1 MQIKGKELIKQV
13 KTLTKESDYNGTQN
27 KNLETMI
34 KHMDENL
41 QMIVTENM
49 NLRKEFNLKMT
60 EKNEEI
66 HQMRDIAEKIIH
78 DGDMDLFN
86 SILQQARGDS
96 SEDNLQNSRFSS
108 NKKSSSQG
116 TQRKSNQPNSARHS
130 SKKSSQSKV
139 TKKKQRS
146 PRQVNKEEEANL
158 IMRIAELK
166 RENAS
171 LRKQNSNFREQWLSQ
186 SITESNMENNELL
199 LPLPKI
205 PKHGQVDDDSIFFD
219 DQTPISSLAD
229 ERYPQGSFKTFTSNE
244 GVYQDVKDKQ
254 KKGFR
259 FRWKKKGQ
267 KYKQKERMREAE
279 ESLNRTTLRKTLGTR
294 KDSARGRHAR
304 YAGEGDKDVYCALI

>member
-108 NKKSSSQG
+108 NKKSSS
-116 TQRKSNQPNSARHS
+116 
-130 SKKSSQSKV
+130 
-139 TKKKQRS
+139 
-146 PRQVNKEEEANL
+146 
-158 IMRIAELK
+158 
-166 RENAS
+166 
-171 LRKQNSNFREQWLSQ
+171 
-186 SITESNMENNELL
+186 
-199 LPLPKI
+199 
-205 PKHGQVDDDSIFFD
+205 
-219 DQTPISSLAD
+219 
-229 ERYPQGSFKTFTSNE
+229 
-244 GVYQDVKDKQ
+244 
-254 KKGFR
+254 
-259 FRWKKKGQ
+259 
-267 KYKQKERMREAE
+267 
-279 ESLNRTTLRKTLGTR
+279 
-294 KDSARGRHAR
+294 
-304 YAGEGDKDVYCALI
+304 